1 MKYLQPIAALNNQA
15 GVLLEQG
22 AYEHSLDILLEVL
35 VLTEESLFH
44 DGDIGNDSIYNHE
57 DSKSSSIQGDT
68 MAMLSKMP
76 LKELSVPRKKPI
88 SNPLEDEE
96 INDTEFVY
104 RTPIRITQNDMC
116 EQNYA
121 EPELNCIILF
131 NMALGNHLLALE
143 GTSSLSKRQQ
153 RLRKALKLYEL
164 TFSMQVDLGS
174 MSITSLIALVN
185 NCATIYM
192 LLEKTKRA
200 EKFYNH
206 MMSTLLAMIDIGEA
220 SEVDQLDGFLRNAS
234 RLILHDVA
242 APAA

>member
-22 AYEHSLDILLEVL
+22 AYEHSLDILLEAL

-44 DGDIGNDSIYNHE
+44 DGDVGNDSIYTHE
-57 DSKSSSIQGDT
+57 DVKSSSIQGDT

-76 LKELSVPRKKPI
+76 LEELSMPRKKPI
-88 SNPLEDEE
+88 SNPLEDDE

-104 RTPIRITQNDMC
+104 GTSIHITQNDMC
-116 EQNYA
+116 EQNYV

-164 TFSMQVDLGS
+164 TFSLQVDLGS
-174 MSITSLIALVN
+174 MSVTSLIALVN
-185 NCATIYM
+185 NYATIYM

-220 SEVDQLDGFLRNAS
+220 AEVDQLDGFLRNAS
-234 RLILHDVA
+234 RLILQDVA
-242 APAA
+242 SPAA